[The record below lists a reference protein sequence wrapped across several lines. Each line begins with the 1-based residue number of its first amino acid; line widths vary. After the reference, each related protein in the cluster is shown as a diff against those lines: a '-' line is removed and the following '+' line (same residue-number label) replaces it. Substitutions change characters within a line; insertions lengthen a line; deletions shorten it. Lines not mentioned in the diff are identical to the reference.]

1 MSQGMI
7 DWRCNILAYS
17 PRGRVLLDVK
27 GRKVVLVGHYGSGNY
42 GDDMMLQALIDEYSG
57 SAELVTVVFFN
68 DQTFGIDLK
77 GGRSV
82 LIKRDN
88 KLRML
93 SEWAKIL
100 WVNDLVIW
108 GGGTCFTDEEGDG
121 FFLGMMV
128 AKFFRRDFAYRSVG
142 IGNLVRLSR
151 KAKAYLLLRLC
162 SYVSFREKA
171 SIAASVKLLGYKSK
185 YCVCEEDLGERYL
198 KGLSLDSL
206 SVSESVPYI
215 VVAWRDLSA
224 YQGGHQIDQL
234 LEFLRGL
241 IEGFSNRVVILDV
254 DNLVDAEINNVL
266 ESRLKEQA
274 GLNVLRSKGLSFS
287 AKNSLVANAAVVVTA
302 RLHIGVAAINFS
314 VPVYI
319 YPYSPKI
326 SYAFSDCSADFHIL
340 DFSPHLDV

>member
-1 MSQGMI
+1 MI
-7 DWRCNILAYS
+7 DWQCNILAYS

-57 SAELVTVVFFN
+57 SAESVTVVFFN

-171 SIAASVKLLGYKSK
+171 SIAASVKLLGYKGK

-198 KGLSLDSL
+198 KALSLESL

-302 RLHIGVAAINFS
+302 RLHIGIAAINFS

-340 DFSPHLDV
+340 DFSPHLDA